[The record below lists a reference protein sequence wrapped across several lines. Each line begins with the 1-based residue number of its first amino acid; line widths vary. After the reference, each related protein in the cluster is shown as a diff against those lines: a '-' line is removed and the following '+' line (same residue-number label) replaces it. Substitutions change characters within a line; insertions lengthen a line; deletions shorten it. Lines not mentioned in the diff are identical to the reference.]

1 MLVTRQLAV
10 WLNFLVMTFF
20 KISSFLFN
28 RRKKLIGLQV
38 WNSMRMSK

>member
-1 MLVTRQLAV
+1 MLVTRQLATF
-10 WLNFLVMTFF
+10 NFLVITFF

-38 WNSMRMSK
+38 WNSMRVSK